1 MGGKSRWKFT
11 TCEVEGSIMPE
22 FVALSPN
29 VEVLGQTVLAV
40 VEGMGAFRNLAL
52 EILKRHGV
60 DNPNPEGW
68 YRQQLW
74 LDSFKEIYERVGK
87 STLNLIGQKIP
98 ENAKFPPEIDSIDKA
113 LASINVAY
121 HINHRGGEIGRYDF
135 TRLGP
140 NRARLVCTNPY
151 PCEFDLGLIQSM
163 ARRFQPVGRTPS
175 VTHDETQPCRRK
187 GGASCTYLVSW

>member
-1 MGGKSRWKFT
+1 
-11 TCEVEGSIMPE
+11 MPE

-60 DNPNPEGW
+60 DSPNPEGW
-68 YRQQLW
+68 YKQQPW

-121 HINHRGGEIGRYDF
+121 HIDHRGGEIGHYDF
-135 TRLGP
+135 TKLGP
-140 NRARLVCTNPY
+140 NRARMVCANPY

-163 ARRFQPVGRTPS
+163 ARRFQPAGRTPS
-175 VTHDETQPCRRK
+175 VTHDETQSCRRK
-187 GGASCTYLVSW
+187 GGASCTYLVAW